1 MILDI
6 DKRDL
11 LNGLTFVQN
20 IAGRKTTLPILSH
33 VLMEADR
40 DSLYL
45 TGTDLETGIR
55 EGLSANVQQ
64 EGRASVSAKK
74 LYEIVKELPDEMIH
88 MEKKENHWITL
99 KCGKSTF
106 NLAGL
111 DPDEFPSLPTY
122 REENFSKV
130 PKAILMDMI
139 QKTVFAASNEESR
152 YHLNGIFLLQTKQ
165 AGKEVLK
172 MVATDGHR
180 LSLIHREGY
189 RIRGIEKGIIL
200 PKKGVMEARKIMGE
214 KADEQMEIYFDGTH
228 GFLRMGKS
236 LMILRL
242 IDGEFPEYEQ
252 VIPKENDKRV
262 RMEKEK
268 IQACLKRISTMASER
283 VEGIKVALTKNAME
297 ATSFNQDFGDAREE
311 VDVVYEGT
319 PIEVAFNARYLL
331 DVLREVDTSEV
342 WMELKDEGSP
352 AILKPLFPEASA
364 GSSDKSTHFI
374 GSNDQ
379 LFIIMPMRI

>member
-1 MILDI
+1 MNFDI
-6 DKRDL
+6 DKKEIL
-11 LNGLTFVQN
+11 KGLVFVQG

-33 VLMEADR
+33 VLMEVDK

-55 EGLSANVQQ
+55 EGLPANVHQ
-64 EGRASVSAKK
+64 EGKASVSAKK
-74 LYEIVKELPDEMIH
+74 LYEIVRELPDETIH
-88 MEKKENHWITL
+88 IEKKENHWITL

-122 REENFSKV
+122 REEHFSKV
-130 PKAILMDMI
+130 PRSILMEMI
-139 QKTVFAASNEESR
+139 EKTVFAASNEESR
-152 YHLNGIFLLQTKQ
+152 YHLNGIFLLQAKQ
-165 AGKEVLK
+165 ANKEVLR

-200 PKKGVMEARKIMGE
+200 PKKGVLEAKKIMGDKE
-214 KADEQMEIYFDGTH
+214 GEGEVEIYFDGTH

-242 IDGEFPEYEQ
+242 VDGEFPEYEQ
-252 VIPKENDKRV
+252 VIPKENDKKI
-262 RMEKEK
+262 RMEREK
-268 IQACLKRISTMASER
+268 IYACLRRVSTMASER
-283 VEGIKVALTKNAME
+283 VEGIKISLRKNMME
-297 ATSFNQDFGDAREE
+297 GSSFNQDFGDAKEE
-311 VDVVYEGT
+311 
-319 PIEVAFNARYLL
+319 IEVAYEGPPLEVGFNARYLL
-331 DVLREVDTSEV
+331 EVLNVVDTSEV

-352 AILKPLFPEASA
+352 AILRPV
-364 GSSDKSTHFI
+364 GSSEKTSPFI
-374 GSNDQ
+374 GPNDQ

>member
-1 MILDI
+1 MNLDI
-6 DKRDL
+6 DKREL
-11 LNGLTFVQN
+11 LKGLVFVQS

-33 VLMEADR
+33 VLMEADK

-55 EGLSANVQQ
+55 EGLPANVLQ
-64 EGRASVSAKK
+64 EGKASVSAKK
-74 LYEIVKELPDEMIH
+74 LYEIVRELPDETIH
-88 MEKKENHWITL
+88 IEKKENHWITL

-122 REENFSKV
+122 REEHFSKV
-130 PKAILMDMI
+130 PTAILMEMI
-139 QKTVFAASNEESR
+139 EKTVFAASNEESR
-152 YHLNGIFLLQTKQ
+152 YHLNGIFLLQAKQ
-165 AGKEVLK
+165 ASKEVLR

-180 LSLIHREGY
+180 LSMIHREGY
-189 RIRGIEKGIIL
+189 KIRGIEKGIIL
-200 PKKGVMEARKIMGE
+200 PKKGVMEARKIMGDKE
-214 KADEQMEIYFDGTH
+214 EEQMEIYFDGTH

-252 VIPKENDKRV
+252 VIPKENDKRI
-262 RMEKEK
+262 RMEREK
-268 IQACLKRISTMASER
+268 IHACLRRISTMASER
-283 VEGIKVALTKNAME
+283 VEGIKIALTKNTME
-297 ATSFNQDFGDAREE
+297 ATSFNQDFGDAKEE
-311 VDVVYEGT
+311 VEVAYEGP
-319 PIEVAFNARYLL
+319 PIEVGFNARYLL
-331 DVLREVDTSEV
+331 EVLGVVDANEI

-352 AILKPLFPEASA
+352 AILRPAV
-364 GSSDKSTHFI
+364 SSEKNSPFI
-374 GSNDQ
+374 GPNDQ